1 MPGAARRGFTL
12 IELLTVMTVM
22 ILVTSIAVTSGFG
35 LRRSATYTSARELP
49 VNILEYAHQ
58 RACMDGRRT
67 AVLFAPADSSVKNQY
82 MASVFQVVGEVS
94 LAASSGIADAYSD
107 MAESVINGKFLTA
120 FSFGHGGLFHV
131 GAIKKVDDTVAFK
144 TQNGGK
150 GDFAADGK
158 ANKYQYPRIMI
169 TPVRGESVTGF
180 QVGDAYGFEIA
191 DRLSFPK
198 NFTYKLENG
207 GHQSGSDGFYVVF
220 EPDGNIDPV
229 KISVTESNNEES
241 KFKAFITVD
250 EGKILVK
257 RE

>member
-1 MPGAARRGFTL
+1 MFLFLFLLNGSGRLALFLQLLILLEELFGAGSPLA
-12 IELLTVMTVM
+12 
-22 ILVTSIAVTSGFG
+22 
-35 LRRSATYTSARELP
+35 
-49 VNILEYAHQ
+49 
-58 RACMDGRRT
+58 
-67 AVLFAPADSSVKNQY
+67 FAEN
-82 MASVFQVVGEVS
+82 VFQVVGEVS

-158 ANKYQYPRIMI
+158 ANKYQNPRIMI